1 MTMLEAGKIGTEIET
16 WERMAVWRRVHPG
29 LAVVVSII
37 IATLLASTWLV
48 FPYFVQ
54 GKKLLFQVGG
64 DVHQEQRVRA
74 NSIGRHLTRLADGP
88 GEAEV
93 EVLYA
98 TPTYFEVSDR
108 AGVVGKYQPNRY
120 LVFVVTET
128 THTGRLAGTLPSATL
143 FVDGEAYSPAVR
155 EGPDFAEHH
164 RTAVYR
170 FSSIDAQGRS
180 LVGEKPLTLRLQLRN
195 RWDGS
200 DTPRTASWQIPI
212 EYSPELLS
220 RTGFTPTMVL
230 ALAAGLLSAVL
241 TPCLLQLVV
250 IYLATL
256 TGLSAEQMTRPG
268 AAPADA
274 ARKMLYVALAFVVG
288 FSALFTVAGAVIG
301 QAGKEVQLFLA
312 HNSRD
317 VGIGAGLMMIAMGL
331 WVGVKT
337 RAPLVCKLPLAPAA
351 ENVDRKNVFGSA
363 LMAAGFSLG
372 CVTCFSGAIVAT
384 LFVYVG
390 ALGSATVGAAVL
402 LMFSLGVAIP
412 FLAAALFLSRVMPA
426 MTYLARH
433 ASLLGLV
440 SMAIIIG
447 FGLVLITDNFHV
459 LSNIIYPF
467 LGLS

>member
-1 MTMLEAGKIGTEIET
+1 MKRVTEIT
-16 WERMAVWRRVHPG
+16 GTRLPPG
-29 LAVVVSII
+29 LAVVLSVVV
-37 IATLLASTWLV
+37 ATLLASTWLV
-48 FPYFVQ
+48 FPYLVQ
-54 GKKLLFQVGG
+54 GKKLLFQAGG
-64 DVHQEQRVRA
+64 EVRQEQRVRA
-74 NSIGRHLTRLADGP
+74 ISIGRHLTRIADGP
-88 GEAEV
+88 GEGEV

-98 TPTYFEVSDR
+98 TPAYFEVSDR

-128 THTGRLAGTLPSATL
+128 THTERLADTLPAATL
-143 FVDGEAYSPAVR
+143 LVDGEEYTPAFR

-164 RTAVYR
+164 RTTVYR
-170 FSSIDAQGRS
+170 FPSIDAQGRP
-180 LVGEKPLTLRLQLRN
+180 LVGENPLTLQLRLRN

-200 DTPRTASWQIPI
+200 DTPRTASWQVPI
-212 EYSPELLS
+212 EYSPEMLS
-220 RTGFTPTMVL
+220 RKGFTPTMVL

-268 AAPADA
+268 AVPADA

-312 HNSRD
+312 QNSRD
-317 VGIGAGLMMIAMGL
+317 VGIGAGLLMIAMGL
-331 WVGVKT
+331 WVGVRT
-337 RAPLVCKLPLAPAA
+337 RAPLLCKLPLAPAVA
-351 ENVDRKNVFGSA
+351 NVDGKNVFGSA

-372 CVTCFSGAIVAT
+372 CMTCFSGAIVAT
-384 LFVYVG
+384 LFIYVG
-390 ALGSATVGAAVL
+390 ALGSAAVGAAVL

-412 FLAAALFLSRVMPA
+412 FLGAALFLSRVTPA

-433 ASLLGLV
+433 ASLLGLA
-440 SMAIIIG
+440 SMAVIIA
-447 FGLVLITDNFHV
+447 FGLVLITDNFHL
-459 LSNIIYPF
+459 LSNAIYPF